1 MDMHVGLDVSQRTT
15 SICIIDASGQRTW
28 EGTASTEPAE
38 IVRTLRAH
46 GAGEARV
53 GMETG
58 PLAVWL
64 YHAIRKQGV
73 DIDCIHARHVH
84 AALTVQI
91 NKTDRNDAFGI
102 AQLVRSG

>member
-28 EGTASTEPAE
+28 QGTALTEPAA
-38 IVRTLRAH
+38 IVQAIRAH

-64 YHAIRKQGV
+64 YHAILCPGKAGQ
-73 DIDCIHARHVH
+73 DQVH
-84 AALTVQI
+84 PTRPS
-91 NKTDRNDAFGI
+91 THTPT
-102 AQLVRSG
+102 

>member
-15 SICIIDASGQRTW
+15 SICIIDALGQRAW
-28 EGTASTEPAE
+28 QGTAPTEPAA
-38 IVRTLRAH
+38 IVQTICAH

-73 DIDCIHARHVH
+73 NIDCIHG
-84 AALTVQI
+84 TCQ
-91 NKTDRNDAFGI
+91 KFC
-102 AQLVRSG
+102 VRGQNS